1 MLMRFVFFSDDFSE
15 VITTRVSFAANTSKN
30 KLQVL
35 INKRDPRRACT
46 EFILRLE
53 DGIPF
58 GNPGIIPWR
67 DLKST
72 RKEILKPTMPNN

>member
-1 MLMRFVFFSDDFSE
+1 MLMRFVFFSGDFSE

-46 EFILRLE
+46 EFILRLKTE
-53 DGIPF
+53 YH
-58 GNPGIIPWR
+58 
-67 DLKST
+67 L
-72 RKEILKPTMPNN
+72 EILGLFLGET